1 MTKTDRKTNGHV
13 ERIREHFS
21 DPLMQLVRDKCE
33 TLDALREAIGDK
45 MPLFTRAFRD
55 VSEYIRKRE
64 NTEDMFF
71 NYMVVF
77 RDFSVEREV
86 GIDGVLT
93 TIDCKGDRIMARAEI
108 MMVQDLESLKGDG
121 KNLEGS
127 GL

>member
-1 MTKTDRKTNGHV
+1 MSKTGWKIIGHV

-45 MPLFTRAFRD
+45 MPLFTRVFRD

-71 NYMVVF
+71 NCMVVF

-86 GIDGVLT
+86 GIDRVLT
-93 TIDCKGDRIMARAEI
+93 TIDCKGDRIMARAKM

-121 KNLEGS
+121 KSLEEK
-127 GL
+127 